1 MAVREVLG
9 LTVRHL
15 ADLPLSTTLAFSLA
29 ELDGAA
35 APDGTAPP
43 RLLLTTSRE
52 AYDAAAA
59 RGELA
64 LSPTEYEALA
74 EALADGRLT
83 TRGALEELRRKAR
96 ALEGMAQG
104 AERRSGDARP
114 YRIERERLFA
124 GVVRPMVPA
133 GRSVAEDGTVGSGGP
148 WTFGEL
154 AAALGADL
162 VDVEVHG
169 G

>member
-1 MAVREVLG
+1 MTPVAHREVLSLG
-9 LTVRHL
+9 VRML
-15 ADLPLSTTLAFSLA
+15 AADDMPAPTTLAF
-29 ELDGAA
+29 DVQTIG
-35 APDGTAPP
+35 

>member
-1 MAVREVLG
+1 MTPVAHREVLSLG
-9 LTVRHL
+9 VRML
-15 ADLPLSTTLAFSLA
+15 AADDMPAPTTLAF
-29 ELDGAA
+29 DVQTIG
-35 APDGTAPP
+35 

-96 ALEGMAQG
+96 ALEGISRGRAG

-124 GVVRPMVPA
+124 GVVRPTVPA

>member
-15 ADLPLSTTLAFSLA
+15 ADLPLSTTLAFNLL
-29 ELDGAA
+29 ELDGTA
-35 APDGTAPP
+35 APSGVAPA
-43 RLLLTTSRE
+43 RLLLTTSRDV
-52 AYDAAAA
+52 YDAAAA
-59 RGELA
+59 RGELV

-96 ALEGMAQG
+96 ALEGMVRGRA
-104 AERRSGDARP
+104 DARP
-114 YRIERERLFA
+114 YRIERERIFA
-124 GVVRPMVPA
+124 GVVHPGVPV
-133 GRSVAEDGTVGSGGP
+133 GRSVAEDGTVGSGGS

-169 G
+169 A